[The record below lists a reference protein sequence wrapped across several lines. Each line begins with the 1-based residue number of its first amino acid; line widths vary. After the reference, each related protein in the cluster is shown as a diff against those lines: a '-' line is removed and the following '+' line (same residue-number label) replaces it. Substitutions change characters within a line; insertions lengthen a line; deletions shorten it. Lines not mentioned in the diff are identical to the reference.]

1 MATIDPAGAASSALY
16 TPPTPVQTPTQQT
29 SVSERPVVETS
40 APEPSNSEG
49 AQAADNGSRLG
60 QFIDT
65 TA

>member
-29 SVSERPVVETS
+29 SVTERPVAETS
-40 APEPSNSEG
+40 APEASGSEES
-49 AQAADNGSRLG
+49 QTADNGSRLG
-60 QFIDT
+60 RFIDT